1 VGVGDVHVNMLFK
14 VSQPK
19 QGVTYRVLT
28 WLVTFSQLE
37 LPSNLGFCERCIE
50 GKMHRKPFSSM
61 GVHSLRKLQL
71 VHSDVC
77 TPMPVDSLGGH
88 KYFVTFVDD
97 YLHCCMFYFLKQK
110 SEVFAKFT
118 EFEAITA
125 NDFEYKIGRLR
136 TDNGGEYISS
146 ECEEYL
152 KSKRISNSTLHIRAK
167 WGGQKA

>member
-1 VGVGDVHVNMLFK
+1 M
-14 VSQPK
+14 
-19 QGVTYRVLT
+19 TT
-28 WLVTFSQLE
+28 
-37 LPSNLGFCERCIE
+37 CIAA
-50 GKMHRKPFSSM
+50 
-61 GVHSLRKLQL
+61 
-71 VHSDVC
+71 C
-77 TPMPVDSLGGH
+77 
-88 KYFVTFVDD
+88 
-97 YLHCCMFYFLKQK
+97 LKQK

-152 KSKRISNSTLHIRAK
+152 KSKQISHEVTVPYTSEQNGMAKRLNCMLMDKGGEYISSECEEYLKSKRISNSTLHIRAK